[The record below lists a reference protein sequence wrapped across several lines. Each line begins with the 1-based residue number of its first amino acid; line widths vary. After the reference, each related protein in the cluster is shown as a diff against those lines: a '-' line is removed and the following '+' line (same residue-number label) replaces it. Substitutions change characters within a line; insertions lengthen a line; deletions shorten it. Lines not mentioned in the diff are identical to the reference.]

1 MQTSDA
7 DQAIQQAI
15 AMLREQLTMETVQ
28 DAGDSALAAIEEEC
42 HNWQQIAGA
51 EMRRRAGAD
60 MDDMDDDQ
68 VSAGPSM

>member
-1 MQTSDA
+1 MQASEA

-15 AMLREQLTMETVQ
+15 AVLREHLTMETVQ
-28 DAGDSALAAIEEEC
+28 DAGDAALAAIEEEC
-42 HNWQQIAGA
+42 HNWHMIAGA

-68 VSAGPSM
+68 ASAGPSM